1 MIWYT
6 RLMPLILMAIA
17 AITGILFLKK
27 QTIGL
32 KLVTVICIFN
42 FVSDLIGNLIGL
54 YNLNNHWLYNV
65 SDFLRNETWLLF
77 YFLYFKNE
85 KFYGQ
90 LIKMFLWIYPVIFFI
105 TQYYQSIFILQSIS
119 YICGGILII
128 TCCFLFYLYEF
139 QKTETENIFESP
151 YFWFSTGL
159 IIYYALNVP
168 FLGLLPWLLNHAST
182 FVNYYF
188 YVCVL
193 GSSLLLSL
201 FKIKGFLCLKMK

>member
-1 MIWYT
+1 
-6 RLMPLILMAIA
+6 MAIA

-32 KLVTVICIFN
+32 KLVTIICIFN
-42 FVSDLIGNLIGL
+42 LISDLIGNLIGL

-65 SDFLRNETWLLF
+65 SDFFRNELWLFF
-77 YFLYFKNE
+77 YFLNFKE
-85 KFYGQ
+85 VKFYKSI
-90 LIKMFLWIYPVIFFI
+90 LHLFLLIYPLIFTF
-105 TQYYQSIFILQSIS
+105 TQFYQSIFILQSIS
-119 YICGGILII
+119 YISGGILII
-128 TCCFLFYLYEF
+128 SCCFLYYLHEF
-139 QKTETENIFESP
+139 QKTNEDNIFNSP
-151 YFWFSTGL
+151 NFWFSTGL

-193 GSSLLLSL
+193 GSSLLLSV